1 MIDAEKQVITINP
14 ANSLVSGSQYTVTL
28 LKNHVE
34 DLPGNEITLDQTATF
49 TVDADAPSV
58 TFSPASGHTVGPN
71 VTVTVTFGEAVR
83 NINNSA
89 ITDSNAHA
97 VVELKKD
104 NTGSDLAG
112 TGQVTISGRV
122 ITITPASPL
131 ITGSYT
137 VRVLANLV
145 EDHHDNPLVTAQTAT
160 FTVDAAAP
168 GLGITLAPAAFNGSG
183 DDIVATF
190 TFTEAVTDF
199 EVADIRVNGGTKPGS
214 LTASTVA
221 GEAGKVWS
229 GTFTTSGNSGN
240 LVVTVPAN
248 AVQDSAG
255 NLGPASQVRVSA
267 VRDTTAPGVTI
278 SGVPAYLVN
287 TVAFPAAFTFDEAVS
302 GFAADDVTVSNGV
315 LGNPAVVTAGTAW
328 SAQVTPDGQGD
339 VTVEVR
345 KDAVT
350 DVAGNT
356 GPAAAVATTAIY
368 DAVAPGLTI
377 TLVPA
382 AFNGSGDDIVATFE
396 FTEVVTGFVVGDVTV
411 DGGDKP
417 ASLAGSTVTAK
428 QGKVYTGTFTTA
440 GNSGDLVVTVG
451 ANSALDVAGNPGPAS
466 SVSKTA
472 TRDTVAPAVTFAPAD
487 KAVMTNPA
495 SNVTVSF
502 DEAVLK
508 ADGGVFDDAA
518 AAAAVTLVQVGDTN
532 NTDLAVTGRVTI
544 LGRVITINPAN
555 SLVSGS
561 QYTVTLLKN
570 QVEDLPGNEITLD
583 QTATFT
589 VDADAPSVT
598 FSPASGHTVGP
609 NVTVTVT
616 FGEAVRNINNSAI
629 TNSNAH
635 AVVELKK
642 DNTGSD
648 LAGTG
653 QVTISGR
660 VITIDPASALI
671 TGSYTVRVL
680 ANLVEDHHDNPLV
693 TAQTATFTVDAAA
706 PGLGITLAPAAFN
719 GSGDDIVATFTF
731 TEAVTDFEVA
741 DIRVN
746 GGTKPGSLTASTVAG
761 EAGKVWSGTF
771 TTSGNSGNLV
781 VTVPANAVQDSAG
794 NLGPAS
800 SVIETAVR
808 DTTAPGV
815 TISGVPAYLVNTVA
829 FPAAFTFDEAVSGFA
844 ADDVT
849 VSNGVLGNPAVV
861 TAGTAWSA
869 QVTPDG
875 QGDVTVEVRKDAVT
889 DVAGNTGPAAAV
901 ATTAIY
907 DAVAP
912 GLTITLV
919 PAAFNGSGDDIV
931 ATFEFTEVVTGFVV
945 GDVTVDGGDKPA
957 SLAGSTVTAKQGKV
971 YTGTFTTAGNSG
983 DLVVTVGANSALDV
997 AGNPARRVR

>member
-1 MIDAEKQVITINP
+1 M
-14 ANSLVSGSQYTVTL
+14 
-28 LKNHVE
+28 
-34 DLPGNEITLDQTATF
+34 
-49 TVDADAPSV
+49 
-58 TFSPASGHTVGPN
+58 
-71 VTVTVTFGEAVR
+71 
-83 NINNSA
+83 
-89 ITDSNAHA
+89 
-97 VVELKKD
+97 
-104 NTGSDLAG
+104 
-112 TGQVTISGRV
+112 
-122 ITITPASPL
+122 
-131 ITGSYT
+131 
-137 VRVLANLV
+137 
-145 EDHHDNPLVTAQTAT
+145 
-160 FTVDAAAP
+160 
-168 GLGITLAPAAFNGSG
+168 
-183 DDIVATF
+183 
-190 TFTEAVTDF
+190 
-199 EVADIRVNGGTKPGS
+199 
-214 LTASTVA
+214 
-221 GEAGKVWS
+221 
-229 GTFTTSGNSGN
+229 
-240 LVVTVPAN
+240 
-248 AVQDSAG
+248 
-255 NLGPASQVRVSA
+255 
-267 VRDTTAPGVTI
+267 RDTTAPGVTI

-287 TVAFPAAFTFDEAVS
+287 TAAFPAATFDEAVS
-302 GFAADDVTVSNGV
+302 GFAQDDVTVSNGV

-339 VTVEVR
+339 VKVEVR

-451 ANSALDVAGNPGPAS
+451 ANSALDVAGNLGPAS

-653 QVTISGR
+653 QVTISGQ
-660 VITIDPASALI
+660 VITITPAS
-671 TGSYTVRVL
+671 R
-680 ANLVEDHHDNPLV
+680 
-693 TAQTATFTVDAAA
+693 
-706 PGLGITLAPAAFN
+706 
-719 GSGDDIVATFTF
+719 
-731 TEAVTDFEVA
+731 
-741 DIRVN
+741 
-746 GGTKPGSLTASTVAG
+746 
-761 EAGKVWSGTF
+761 
-771 TTSGNSGNLV
+771 
-781 VTVPANAVQDSAG
+781 
-794 NLGPAS
+794 
-800 SVIETAVR
+800 
-808 DTTAPGV
+808 
-815 TISGVPAYLVNTVA
+815 
-829 FPAAFTFDEAVSGFA
+829 
-844 ADDVT
+844 
-849 VSNGVLGNPAVV
+849 
-861 TAGTAWSA
+861 
-869 QVTPDG
+869 
-875 QGDVTVEVRKDAVT
+875 
-889 DVAGNTGPAAAV
+889 
-901 ATTAIY
+901 
-907 DAVAP
+907 
-912 GLTITLV
+912 
-919 PAAFNGSGDDIV
+919 
-931 ATFEFTEVVTGFVV
+931 
-945 GDVTVDGGDKPA
+945 
-957 SLAGSTVTAKQGKV
+957 
-971 YTGTFTTAGNSG
+971 
-983 DLVVTVGANSALDV
+983 
-997 AGNPARRVR
+997 